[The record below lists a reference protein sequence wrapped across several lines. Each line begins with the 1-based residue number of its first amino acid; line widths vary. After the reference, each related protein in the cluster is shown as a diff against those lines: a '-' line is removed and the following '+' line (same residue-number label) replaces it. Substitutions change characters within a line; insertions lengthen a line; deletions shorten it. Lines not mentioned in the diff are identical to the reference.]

1 MYGCNSE
8 AGAGGNRPPL
18 RAGRRS
24 PSGYTLVEILVVLV
38 ITAIGLSI
46 AVSSFG
52 LFQARASARGAAQYF
67 SRDLTQARAWARRSH
82 EWVAVRFDEDA
93 ADRRY
98 VIVAEG
104 GDTLADRRFVS
115 GQDIKLDS
123 LNLSMDGDTLRF
135 NASGVIDLSGADP
148 SGATALAYFHA
159 GSRTYR
165 VRFNATGAYVVEDV
179 P

>member
-1 MYGCNSE
+1 MYGYGSR
-8 AGAGGNRPPL
+8 GGVSRRRPTHP
-18 RAGRRS
+18 AGRRS
-24 PSGYTLVEILVVLV
+24 AAGYTLVEILVVLV

-82 EWVAVRFDEDA
+82 EWVAVRFLEDT

-104 GDTLADRRFVS
+104 GDTLADRRFLS

-123 LNLSMDGDTLRF
+123 LNLSMAGDTLRF
-135 NASGVIDLSGADP
+135 DPSGVIDLSGADP
-148 SGATALAYFHA
+148 SGATALALFHA
-159 GSRTYR
+159 GSRSYR
-165 VRFNATGAYVVEDV
+165 VRFNATGAYVVEEV